1 MSTPS
6 IEIQTDAYSSPEN
19 ELRQAFLRLAKGMQK
34 NGKLSD
40 ETLGKYEVM
49 INEGK

>member
-6 IEIQTDAYSSPEN
+6 IEIETEDYSSPEN

-40 ETLGKYEVM
+40 ETLRKYEAM
-49 INEGK
+49 IKERK